1 MDLQVDVLTL
11 VVTTCVTGCVGW
23 AVKTLLDQLRSY
35 TTESKAWRQKMD
47 EKISVINESLVCVM
61 RGDLI
66 HKAHRYVDD
75 RGYATI
81 EEKESWHE
89 EWEQYQ
95 AVCPRNGFI
104 DALAEQVMSLPEHPT
119 GTKARR

>member
-1 MDLQVDVLTL
+1 MPHIELII
-11 VVTTCVTGCVGW
+11 TTAITGAVGW
-23 AVKTLLDQLRSY
+23 IVKAALDQLRAY
-35 TTESKAWRQKMD
+35 TSEGRAWRKKMSD
-47 EKISVINESLVCVM
+47 KVDTINGSLVCVM

-75 RGYATI
+75 KGYASL

-95 AVCPRNGFI
+95 SICPRNGFI
-104 DALAEQVMSLPEHPT
+104 DALAEQVMALPEHPT
-119 GTKARR
+119 GTDAGF

>member
-1 MDLQVDVLTL
+1 MESL
-11 VVTTCVTGCVGW
+11 VIPTIVTGIVGW
-23 AVKTLLDQLRSY
+23 LVKTLLDMLRGYIEDSH
-35 TTESKAWRQKMD
+35 KWRAQMD
-47 EKISVINESLVCVM
+47 GKIAVINESLVCVM

-104 DALAEQVMSLPEHPT
+104 DALAEQVMALPEHPM
-119 GTKARR
+119 